1 MSEELLSVEL
11 IREALNTKFIG
22 RPVLYYP
29 TVSSTMDAAKMAVLD
44 GVTEGTVIVADHQT
58 AGRGR
63 LGREWVSPPDSSLMM
78 SIILYPRLEHLSR
91 LTLVAC
97 LAIARSIEAVT
108 HLETSIKWPNDVQ
121 INGKKVSGVLVES
134 DVNGDK
140 VNYAAIG
147 LAINVN
153 LDTDAIPEIAD
164 VATSLK
170 RELGIPVSRLEMLAA
185 LLGEFEA
192 VYKDLCRGE
201 PVQVEWKRRLTTL
214 GQKVTVRCGDV
225 VRKGIAEDVD
235 DDGNL
240 LLRLPNKKL
249 EVISAGDVT
258 LKG

>member
-1 MSEELLSVEL
+1 MEQEIFSAES
-11 IREALNTKFIG
+11 IYEALNTKLIG
-22 RPVLYYP
+22 RTVLYSP
-29 TVSSTMDAAKMAVLD
+29 AVPSTMDVARQAVREGAAD
-44 GVTEGTVIVADHQT
+44 GTVVITDHQI

-63 LGREWVSPPDSSLMM
+63 LGREWVSPPGSNLTF
-78 SIILYPRLEHLSR
+78 SIILYPKLEHLPR

-97 LAIARSIEAVT
+97 LAIARSIEEVT
-108 HLETSIKWPNDVQ
+108 FLATSIKWPNDVQ
-121 INGKKVSGVLVES
+121 IGGRKVSGVLVES
-134 DVNGDK
+134 DVAGDK
-140 VNYAAIG
+140 VKSAIVG
-147 LAINVN
+147 IALNVN
-153 LDTDAIPEIAD
+153 LDIGTIPEIAD
-164 VATSLK
+164 IATSLE
-170 RELGIPVSRLEMLAA
+170 RELGVPVPRVAMLAT
-185 LLGEFEA
+185 LLGEFEK

-225 VRKGIAEDVD
+225 VRKGVAEDVD

>member
-63 LGREWVSPPDSSLMM
+63 LGREWVSPPGSNLTF
-78 SIILYPRLEHLSR
+78 SIILYPKLEHLPR

-97 LAIARSIEAVT
+97 LAIARSIEEVT
-108 HLETSIKWPNDVQ
+108 FLETSIKWPNDVQ
-121 INGKKVSGVLVES
+121 IGGRKVSGVLVES
-134 DVNGDK
+134 DVMGDK
-140 VNYAAIG
+140 VNSAIVG
-147 LAINVN
+147 IAVNVN
-153 LDTDAIPEIAD
+153 LDTGAIPEIAD
-164 VATSLK
+164 IATSLE
-170 RELGIPVSRLEMLAA
+170 RELGVPVPRLAILAA
-185 LLGEFEA
+185 LLGEFEK
-192 VYKDLCRGE
+192 VYKDMRKGE
-201 PVQVEWKRRLTTL
+201 PVQLEWKQRLTTL
-214 GQKVTVRCGDV
+214 GQKVTVRCGSV
-225 VRKGIAEDVD
+225 VRKGVAEDVD

-258 LKG
+258 LRG